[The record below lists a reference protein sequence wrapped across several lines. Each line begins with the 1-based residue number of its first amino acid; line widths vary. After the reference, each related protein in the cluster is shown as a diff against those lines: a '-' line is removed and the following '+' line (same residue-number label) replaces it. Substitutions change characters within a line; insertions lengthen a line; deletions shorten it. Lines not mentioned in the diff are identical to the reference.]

1 MQCSRKGCENIMCD
15 ICIPCI
21 GYICYGCKNEFRFYL
36 ESNGLNPT
44 TEEEITKEL
53 KSFILTIKDSFSE
66 GTKITVDDFFNK
78 NDRNR

>member
-44 TEEEITKEL
+44 TEEEINNQR
-53 KSFILTIKDSFSE
+53 IKVFCINN
-66 GTKITVDDFFNK
+66 KRFVFRRNK
-78 NDRNR
+78 NNS